1 MNKTLID
8 IKQIKTT
15 NIPWEQINKSP
26 ALINAIKAIA
36 SLKAQEYI
44 LRRLLSNKINLMNKS
59 DVHEKEKFKVNVEE
73 MQNESEDTI
82 TSFEE
87 HEENVKGV
95 QWYEKWRRDN
105 L

>member
-1 MNKTLID
+1 
-8 IKQIKTT
+8 
-15 NIPWEQINKSP
+15 
-26 ALINAIKAIA
+26 
-36 SLKAQEYI
+36 
-44 LRRLLSNKINLMNKS
+44 MNKS